1 MNGLPLLLLASTV
14 GMDFGW
20 QPAVDNPNMLEY
32 IIQLSPEEVQLLN
45 SGKEELFSGIP
56 QELKGRI
63 DRVVIR
69 MGREKLPQEP
79 SLEKLRTMA
88 AVGGNP
94 SILNA
99 GGSAAGTSL
108 GAPPTLGNA
117 PPLGAQGGLATID
130 PPRTLPSFG
139 SGSPAPAPPI
149 TYSGNYDALAS
160 GAFEDLLRRGT
171 MPPNTLA
178 PSNSTSIVERM
189 SDNGGIP
196 AVPVNQTGAG
206 GAGSTLP
213 TDPRSSFAG
222 GGFSGGNAPTTP
234 PSNSNIFPREG
245 AGTGFVGASGANT
258 PAAANNPI
266 LPAGNGQGTT
276 LPAGGWGSTAANPPR
291 GTNTGAPVG
300 FNNNSVAGN
309 SLGNNPSLLAQGN
322 GGNFGNPPVTMA
334 SNQGNF
340 GGAPAN
346 YPPTGSNM
354 GTGNLGN
361 GNTGGFVASGNG
373 GNSGR
378 LPSGGGSNFS
388 TSPTLV
394 ASSNPSGSLGASSSF
409 EDEDVSPS
417 EKTEAGD
424 ETETSISASNWE
436 KVLQIL
442 FILSVVLNF
451 YLGVHLHK
459 LLLRYRTLLSSV
471 RASATVA

>member
-1 MNGLPLLLLASTV
+1 MNGLPLLLLATTV

-99 GGSAAGTSL
+99 GGSAGGTSL
-108 GAPPTLGNA
+108 APPSLA
-117 PPLGAQGGLATID
+117 SSIPLSPQGGLATID

-139 SGSPAPAPPI
+139 SANGPAPPPPI
-149 TYSGNYDALAS
+149 SYAGNYDILGS
-160 GAFEDLLRRGT
+160 GAYEDLLRQGT
-171 MPPNTLA
+171 MPPGTFAPATLPNVGSA
-178 PSNSTSIVERM
+178 GSLAEGNGVPAIPVTQLGN
-189 SDNGGIP
+189 NGG
-196 AVPVNQTGAG
+196 A
-206 GAGSTLP
+206 STLP
-213 TDPRSSFAG
+213 PDPRST
-222 GGFSGGNAPTTP
+222 FSGAGTSFSGNGGSGNQPTTP
-234 PSNSNIFPREG
+234 PSNNSILPREG
-245 AGTGFVGASGANT
+245 NNGGFFGANGNSASG
-258 PAAANNPI
+258 NN
-266 LPAGNGQGTT
+266 LNGNNGGVS
-276 LPAGGWGSTAANPPR
+276 LPAGGWNSATNPASTAANPPR
-291 GTNTGAPVG
+291 GTSTGAPVG
-300 FNNNSVAGN
+300 FNNNSMAGN
-309 SLGNNPSLLAQGN
+309 TLGNNPNILPSNNGANFNGSPVTTASNN
-322 GGNFGNPPVTMA
+322 GGFT
-334 SNQGNF
+334 
-340 GGAPAN
+340 GAPTQ
-346 YPPTGSNM
+346 YP
-354 GTGNLGN
+354 
-361 GNTGGFVASGNG
+361 
-373 GNSGR
+373 
-378 LPSGGGSNFS
+378 PSGGNNQFGTN
-388 TSPTLV
+388 PTLI
-394 ASSNPSGSLGASSSF
+394 ASSNAGNNSLGSGSLGSGSLGSGSLGSGSLGASSSF
-409 EDEDVSPS
+409 DDDELSASADKA
-417 EKTEAGD
+417 ETAD
-424 ETETSISASNWE
+424 ETSAAISASNWE

>member
-1 MNGLPLLLLASTV
+1 MNGLPLLLLATTV

-99 GGSAAGTSL
+99 GGSAAGTPL
-108 GAPPTLGNA
+108 AAPSIA
-117 PPLGAQGGLATID
+117 SSSPLSSAGGLATID

-139 SGSPAPAPPI
+139 SSGSPAPAPPI
-149 TYSGNYDALAS
+149 TYNGNYDVLGS
-160 GAFEDLLRRGT
+160 GAYEDLLRRGT
-171 MPPNTLA
+171 MPPNTLPDVGNA
-178 PSNSTSIVERM
+178 SNIA
-189 SDNGGIP
+189 DNTGIP
-196 AVPVNQTGAG
+196 AVPVNQLGNGGTG
-206 GAGSTLP
+206 TLP
-213 TDPRSSFAG
+213 TDPRTTFSGAG
-222 GGFSGGNAPTTP
+222 TGGFANVPTTP
-234 PSNSNIFPREG
+234 PSNNPAILPRDNAG
-245 AGTGFVGASGANT
+245 AGFVPQGGMAGTAGGNLL
-258 PAAANNPI
+258 PGGNN
-266 LPAGNGQGTT
+266 GGST
-276 LPAGGWGSTAANPPR
+276 LPAGGWGSANNTASGANPPR
-291 GTNTGAPVG
+291 GTATGAPVG
-300 FNNNSVAGN
+300 FNNNSMAGN
-309 SLGNNPSLLAQGN
+309 TLGNNPNILPSGN
-322 GGNFGNPPVTMA
+322 GSNFNNAPVTMA
-334 SNQGNF
+334 SNTGGYTG
-340 GGAPAN
+340 GGAQ
-346 YPPTGSNM
+346 YPPTGGNVG
-354 GTGNLGN
+354 GTSTGAGFGGA
-361 GNTGGFVASGNG
+361 GNTNQPTRLPPGGNTQFGTNPTLIASSSSGN
-373 GNSGR
+373 N
-378 LPSGGGSNFS
+378 
-388 TSPTLV
+388 
-394 ASSNPSGSLGASSSF
+394 AQGASSSF
-409 EDEDVSPS
+409 EDDELSPS
-417 EKTEAGD
+417 EKKDATEDA
-424 ETETSISASNWE
+424 EVAAVSASNWE

>member
-1 MNGLPLLLLASTV
+1 MNGLPLLLLATTV

-99 GGSAAGTSL
+99 GGSAGGTAL
-108 GAPPTLGNA
+108 APPSVASGS
-117 PPLGAQGGLATID
+117 PLATQGGLATID

-139 SGSPAPAPPI
+139 NVGTPAPPPPI
-149 TYSGNYDALAS
+149 TYAGNYDVLGS
-160 GAFEDLLRRGT
+160 GAYEDLLRQGT
-171 MPPNTLA
+171 MPPNPLNINPSPASSTL
-178 PSNSTSIVERM
+178 
-189 SDNGGIP
+189 P
-196 AVPVNQTGAG
+196 AVPVAQVGNNG
-206 GAGSTLP
+206 GSGSV
-213 TDPRSSFAG
+213 F
-222 GGFSGGNAPTTP
+222 P
-234 PSNSNIFPREG
+234 PSANNNSILPREG
-245 AGTGFVGASGANT
+245 A
-258 PAAANNPI
+258 
-266 LPAGNGQGTT
+266 T
-276 LPAGGWGSTAANPPR
+276 LPAGGWNSASAGSVNPANTGNPAVTGNPAFAGNPSNMSNPPR
-291 GTNTGAPVG
+291 GTGAPVG

-309 SLGNNPSLLAQGN
+309 TLGNNPSILPPGS
-322 GGNFGNPPVTMA
+322 GGSFNNPSASMA
-334 SNQGNF
+334 SNPGNYNGAPTQYSQT
-340 GGAPAN
+340 GGA
-346 YPPTGSNM
+346 NM
-354 GTGNLGN
+354 GTGFND
-361 GNTGGFVASGNG
+361 ASYGASANG
-373 GNSGR
+373 GSGYGGTGF
-378 LPSGGGSNFS
+378 SGAGGMGQPNRIPNNGGTQFG
-388 TSPTLV
+388 TNPTLI
-394 ASSNPSGSLGASSSF
+394 ASSNTGANSAGASPVGSGSGTGGSGASSSF
-409 EDEDVSPS
+409 ED
-417 EKTEAGD
+417 D
-424 ETETSISASNWE
+424 ELSASADKAETAETSNALSASNWE